1 MKSRVRAYTL
11 EAMERTIQAIYEQ
24 GVLRPLEPISLNE
37 SQEVT
42 ITISDGAY
50 EHQLL
55 IPSEEWSDAAAFDV
69 TLEDVRDELAT
80 IHGSLSQTVI
90 QERDR

>member
-55 IPSEEWSDAAAFDV
+55 IPSEEWSDAAACDV
-69 TLEDVRDELAT
+69 TLEDVRDALAT